1 VNIANPLSKQ
11 LKKKMI
17 INKKKR
23 KRKEKRRRVRR
34 FVEGERREYEKKD
47 I

>member
-1 VNIANPLSKQ
+1 MNIANPLSKQ

>member
-1 VNIANPLSKQ
+1 MNIANPLSKQ

-23 KRKEKRRRVRR
+23 KRKEKRRRVWR